1 MVGRGGA
8 DEGVLSGAGLVLR
21 VLRVLRVGLSS
32 GARVRSIA
40 EETRMSFDGISS
52 SSSSSSTP
60 DESYILKISING
72 KEATLEANT
81 TLGLLR
87 GLTTFGQMWY
97 EWKGVKYLLEVPVQ
111 VVDKPAFVSDLCFSM
126 RVCDEGWE
134 WEAV

>member
-8 DEGVLSGAGLVLR
+8 DEGVLSGAGL

-52 SSSSSSTP
+52 SSPSSTP
-60 DESYILKISING
+60 DESYILKIPING